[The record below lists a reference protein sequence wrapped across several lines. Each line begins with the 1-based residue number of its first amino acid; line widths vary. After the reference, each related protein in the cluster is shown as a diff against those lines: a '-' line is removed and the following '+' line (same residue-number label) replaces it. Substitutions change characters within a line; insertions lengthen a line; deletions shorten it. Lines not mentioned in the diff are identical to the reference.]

1 MAVEETKE
9 YTQPEQA
16 QLWEKLAMAEEQFG
30 ADTFCPDLERLNQ
43 KWQRRK
49 DKLLV
54 QIAEAKNSAQTE
66 HLRQK
71 LQELEQ
77 AWSRSA
83 LALADLI
90 KINKLNASFDYFSK

>member
-1 MAVEETKE
+1 MAVEDTKE

-16 QLWEKLAMAEEQFG
+16 QLWEKLAIAEEQFG
-30 ADTFCPDLERLNQ
+30 ADTFCPDLEHLNQ

-54 QIAEAKNSAQTE
+54 QIAEAENSAQTE

-71 LQELEQ
+71 LPELEQ

-90 KINKLNASFDYFSK
+90 ELNKLNAS

>member
-9 YTQPEQA
+9 YTQPEPA
-16 QLWEKLAMAEEQFG
+16 QFWEKLAIAEEQFG

-43 KWQRRK
+43 KWQHRK

-66 HLRQK
+66 HLHQK

-83 LALADLI
+83 LALANLI
-90 KINKLNASFDYFSK
+90 ELHKLNAS